1 MVKTSP
7 SSVGGV
13 GAGSIPGRGAKS
25 HVPLSHKT
33 KTEIT
38 SIVTNSIKALE
49 VVHIKKKNLRKEFG
63 IRSSSV
69 DAGKA
74 SEGCETGAGSSGMS
88 EAWVCKVMGGGS
100 TSSKGRCMNGSFWL
114 ERRTPEWSWGE

>member
-13 GAGSIPGRGAKS
+13 GSIPGRRAKS
-25 HVPLSHKT
+25 HVHLSHKT

-38 SIVTNSIKALE
+38 SIVTNSKKALE
-49 VVHIKKKNLRKEFG
+49 VVHIKKNNLRKEFG
-63 IRSSSV
+63 TRSSSV

-74 SEGCETGAGSSGMS
+74 SEGCGTGAGSSGMS
-88 EAWVCKVMGGGS
+88 EAWVCRVMGGGS
-100 TSSKGRCMNGSFWL
+100 TSEKGRCMNGSFWL
-114 ERRTPEWSWGE
+114 ERRTPEWNGGE

>member
-1 MVKTSP
+1 M
-7 SSVGGV
+7 
-13 GAGSIPGRGAKS
+13 GSIPGRGAKS

-49 VVHIKKKNLRKEFG
+49 VVHIKKKKNLSKEFG

-74 SEGCETGAGSSGMS
+74 SEGCGTGAGSSGMS
-88 EAWVCKVMGGGS
+88 EALMRVCRVMGGGS
-100 TSSKGRCMNGSFWL
+100 ASGKGRCVNGSFWL
-114 ERRTPEWSWGE
+114 ERTPEWSWGE